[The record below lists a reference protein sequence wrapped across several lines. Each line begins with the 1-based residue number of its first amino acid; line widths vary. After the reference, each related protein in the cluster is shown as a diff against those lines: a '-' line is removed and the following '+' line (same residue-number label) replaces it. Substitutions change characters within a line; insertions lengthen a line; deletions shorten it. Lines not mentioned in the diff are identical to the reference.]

1 MKALILPVLMSIS
14 AAGGVFTANLLKG
27 DAPAAAPASHGDE
40 GHGAEKAA
48 ASKGHGGGHGG
59 ESSSKSDNSDFMK
72 FKRQF
77 VVPVMKDQS
86 VEALVLLNLGLDID
100 ESKRDEVFRKEPR
113 FRDIFIRELLQLS
126 NDGYFNEEMT
136 SPNTYE
142 VVRET
147 LLRAAKSVDE
157 SSVNDV
163 LILDFSRQDR

>member
-1 MKALILPVLMSIS
+1 MKALILPVLLSIS
-14 AAGGVFTANLLKG
+14 AAGGVFTANMLQG
-27 DAPAAAPASHGDE
+27 DAPSASSKDGAHGAAKSDAAKGHGE
-40 GHGAEKAA
+40 GHGAEATL
-48 ASKGHGGGHGG
+48 
-59 ESSSKSDNSDFMK
+59 KSDSSGFMK

-77 VVPVMKDQS
+77 VVPVMKDQA

-100 ESKRDEVFRKEPR
+100 ESKRDDIFRKEPR
-113 FRDIFIRELLQLS
+113 FRDTFIRELLQLS

-147 LLRAAKSVDE
+147 LLRAAKSVDNE
-157 SSVNDV
+157 AVNDV

>member
-1 MKALILPVLMSIS
+1 MKALILPVLLSIS
-14 AAGGVFTANLLKG
+14 AVGGVFTANLLQG
-27 DAPAAAPASHGDE
+27 GSSSAPAGHAPDPHGGASADAA
-40 GHGAEKAA
+40 
-48 ASKGHGGGHGG
+48 KGHGGGHGG
-59 ESSSKSDNSDFMK
+59 GYAVKTDTSDFMK

-77 VVPVMKDQS
+77 VVPVMKDQA

-100 ESKRDEVFRKEPR
+100 ENKRDEIFKKEPR
-113 FRDIFIRELLQLS
+113 FRDTFIRELLQLS

-147 LLRAAKSVDE
+147 LLRAAKSVNDE
-157 SSVNDV
+157 GVNDV

>member
-27 DAPAAAPASHGDE
+27 DAPSAAPASHGDE

-48 ASKGHGGGHGG
+48 KSKGHGG
-59 ESSSKSDNSDFMK
+59 ESSAKSDSSDFMK

-157 SSVNDV
+157 TSVNDV